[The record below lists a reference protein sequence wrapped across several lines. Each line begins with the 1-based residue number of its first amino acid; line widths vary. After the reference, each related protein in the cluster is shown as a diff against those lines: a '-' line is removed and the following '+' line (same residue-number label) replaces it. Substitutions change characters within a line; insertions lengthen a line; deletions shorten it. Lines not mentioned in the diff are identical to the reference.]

1 MLSSRICHQRP
12 ERSFQVA
19 GVQMPVCGRC
29 FGLYVSGALG
39 AVLAW
44 GRRRIAPDRTRLVL
58 AMAAMPTAITWSSEA
73 AGLSAFSNVSR
84 AMAALPLGAVAGW
97 VFVQMLRYDL
107 SLNGQVHDRGSRVR
121 RC

>member
-58 AMAAMPTAITWSSEA
+58 AMAAMPTAITWSFEA

-84 AMAALPLGAVAGW
+84 AMTALPLGAVAGW
-97 VFVQMLRYDL
+97 VFVQMLRYDF